1 MNSISSYSR
10 PFFIVG
16 LLLLLFATNVHAK
29 NLEWYRDNG
38 VNIVSGI
45 GSAPMSY
52 EGVNGNAK
60 GFIID
65 YWRLWSLKTGIP
77 VKFTLGT
84 WSETLRWVATG
95 QSDIHGGIFQNAE
108 RERLFEFSE
117 PFHSLQAA
125 LVVRDARN
133 GTLDTIYKK
142 YRLGVLAGGYGEAY
156 MLENHPESTI
166 VGYPSVAKLASALM
180 DDEVLGVVGDHP
192 IVGFEVG
199 RLGSTRDLLIKEVLY
214 EEQLRAAVR
223 KGDLELMEIVK
234 WGMAKISEEEINVIR
249 GRWFV
254 EDSSTTVWIWDT
266 LKIVGPLLLAL
277 IILFFVDWRRIG
289 LGGKSG

>member
-1 MNSISSYSR
+1 MKSIFSYSR
-10 PFFIVG
+10 PLIIVS
-16 LLLLLFATNVHAK
+16 LLILLFATNVHAK

-38 VNIVSGI
+38 VSVVSGI

-52 EGVNGNAK
+52 EGVNGKEK

-65 YWRLWSLKTGIP
+65 YWQLWSQKTGIP
-77 VKFTLGT
+77 VRFSLGS
-84 WSETLRWVATG
+84 WSETLRWVSSG
-95 QSDIHGGIFQNAE
+95 QSDIHGGIFLNAE

-117 PFHSLQAA
+117 PFHSLKAA
-125 LVVRDARN
+125 LVVRKAHN
-133 GTLDTIYKK
+133 GNLETIYNQ
-142 YRLGVLAGGYGEAY
+142 YRLGVLAGGYGESY
-156 MLENHPESTI
+156 MMEHHPESTL
-166 VGYPSVAKLASALM
+166 VGYPSVAKLAMALM

-199 RLGSTRDLLIKEVLY
+199 RLGSTKDLLIKEVLY

-223 KGDLELMEIVK
+223 KSDLELMEIVK
-234 WGMAKISEEEINVIR
+234 WGMAQISEEEIDVIR

-266 LKIVGPLLLAL
+266 LMIVGPLLLAL
-277 IILFFVDWRRIG
+277 IVLFFVDWRRIG
-289 LGGKSG
+289 LGGGSG